1 MTIEEKL
8 EQALHAADPLGE
20 LRAIVLRLMSECQ
33 DAESI
38 LDMLEDKRRRLR
50 EENRDREEE
59 VVLDVMDFLTGWC
72 SPHMRG
78 PAPNVAPCEP
88 PRA

>member
-1 MTIEEKL
+1 
-8 EQALHAADPLGE
+8 
-20 LRAIVLRLMSECQ
+20 LRLMSECQ

-78 PAPNVAPCEP
+78 PAPNVAPGEP